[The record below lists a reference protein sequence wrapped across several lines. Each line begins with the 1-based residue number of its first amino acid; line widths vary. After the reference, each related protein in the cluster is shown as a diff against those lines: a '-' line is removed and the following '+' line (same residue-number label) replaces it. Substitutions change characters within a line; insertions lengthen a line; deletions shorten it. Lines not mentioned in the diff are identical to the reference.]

1 MKQSV
6 TVKLAGQTLN
16 LKTEDEGKH
25 VRLLVKHLEERIDE
39 IRRGAGAASSHQ
51 IALLAG
57 LRVVDELFTAQ
68 RALDEVRGTVKDR
81 VEHVLSLLDEHGLN

>member
-16 LKTEDEGKH
+16 LKTEDDGTYI
-25 VRLLVKHLEERIDE
+25 RLLVEHLEERIEE

-57 LRVVDELFTAQ
+57 LRVVDELFSAQ
-68 RALDEVRGTVKDR
+68 RELEEARGNVKSR
-81 VEHVLSLLDEHGLN
+81 VERVLSLLDEHGLN